1 LRPKPLSKAQIR
13 RLRFRNSRLQE
24 SSVITYGYAVRSYYK
39 YLLEHGYTDE
49 FDIYHIREWL
59 HTHDNANTFNN
70 RLQGIKEFYYKQVE
84 HQPAV
89 QRLKVREAFESIKR
103 MRPEQA
109 KLPGRDYLNYDQ
121 VMRLAGS
128 TTDRCSCYILALF
141 WTGCRI
147 SELVNIKL
155 THCTPGDPV
164 FIRVIGKG
172 MEEGTVFMPQSLYN
186 RIRTVFGGSIYLFE
200 TKDHRRANRQT
211 VSEEIKRQAGRKEHI
226 YATAHIFRHS
236 KAMYLK
242 ERGISI
248 DQIAK
253 ALRHKRPTT
262 TLAYYQHGS
271 PSPKE
276 QGIV

>member
-1 LRPKPLSKAQIR
+1 MQKKIKTISTRDLAELLGITDRRIQQLSSETEKVFIKI
-13 RLRFRNSRLQE
+13 SR
-24 SSVITYGYAVRSYYK
+24 GK
-39 YLLEHGYTDE
+39 YD
-49 FDIYHIREWL
+49 
-59 HTHDNANTFNN
+59 
-70 RLQGIKEFYYKQVE
+70 
-84 HQPAV
+84 
-89 QRLKVREAFESIKR
+89 
-103 MRPEQA
+103 
-109 KLPGRDYLNYDQ
+109 
-121 VMRLAGS
+121 LAGS

-155 THCTPGDPV
+155 IHCTPGDPV

-242 ERGISI
+242 ERGVSI
-248 DQIAK
+248 DKIAL
-253 ALRHKRPTT
+253 ALRHKQKTT

-271 PSPKE
+271 PTGLVYYK
-276 QGIV
+276 GGCT